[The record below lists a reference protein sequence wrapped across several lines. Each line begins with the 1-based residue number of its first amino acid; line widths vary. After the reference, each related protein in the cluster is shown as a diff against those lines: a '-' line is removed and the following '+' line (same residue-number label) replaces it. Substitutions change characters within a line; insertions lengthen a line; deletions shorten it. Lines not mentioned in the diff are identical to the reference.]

1 MIVLKIWGEFLSGEV
16 STGYQHHLRNSQR
29 ATLPSQR
36 SRLVQQSR
44 GDSLYLS
51 VLVLREIRKGIEGLR
66 SRDSRKANELDLWLE
81 QLQTSFQSQIL
92 PVDIAI
98 SQEWGRLSSLH
109 TVPVIDGL
117 LAATATAHRLV
128 LVTRNTQDFED
139 LGIQLLNPFE
149 IRSLV

>member
-1 MIVLKIWGEFLSGEV
+1 MVKYLLDTNIISEIRKGPRCHPNVAAWYSNLEEE
-16 STGYQHHLRNSQR
+16 
-29 ATLPSQR
+29 
-36 SRLVQQSR
+36 
-44 GDSLYLS
+44 SLYLS
-51 VLVLREIRKGIEGLR
+51 VLVLGEVRKGIEGLR
-66 SRDSRKANELDLWLE
+66 GRDAWKANELDLWLE

-117 LAATATAHRLV
+117 LVATAKAHRLV

>member
-1 MIVLKIWGEFLSGEV
+1 MVKYLLDTNIISEIRKGTRCHPNVAAWYSNLEEE
-16 STGYQHHLRNSQR
+16 
-29 ATLPSQR
+29 
-36 SRLVQQSR
+36 
-44 GDSLYLS
+44 SLYLS
-51 VLVLREIRKGIEGLR
+51 VLVLGEIRKGIEGLR
-66 SRDSRKANELDLWLE
+66 GRDAGKANVLDLWLE

-92 PVDIAI
+92 PVDTTI

-128 LVTRNTQDFED
+128 LVTRNTRDFAD

-149 IRSLV
+149 TRNLV

>member
-1 MIVLKIWGEFLSGEV
+1 MVKYLLDTNIISEIRKGPRCHPNVAAWYSNLEEE
-16 STGYQHHLRNSQR
+16 
-29 ATLPSQR
+29 
-36 SRLVQQSR
+36 
-44 GDSLYLS
+44 SLYLS
-51 VLVLREIRKGIEGLR
+51 VLVLGEIRKGIEGLR
-66 SRDSRKANELDLWLE
+66 GRDAGKANELDLWLE

-92 PVDIAI
+92 PVDITI

-128 LVTRNTQDFED
+128 LVTRNTRDFAD

-149 IRSLV
+149 TRNLV

>member
-1 MIVLKIWGEFLSGEV
+1 MVKYLLDTNIISEIRKGPRCHPNVAAWYSNLEEE
-16 STGYQHHLRNSQR
+16 
-29 ATLPSQR
+29 
-36 SRLVQQSR
+36 
-44 GDSLYLS
+44 SLYLS
-51 VLVLREIRKGIEGLR
+51 VLVLGEIRKGIEGLR
-66 SRDSRKANELDLWLE
+66 DRDAGKANELDLWLE

-92 PVDIAI
+92 PVDITI

-128 LVTRNTQDFED
+128 LVTRNTRDFAD

-149 IRSLV
+149 IGSLV

>member
-1 MIVLKIWGEFLSGEV
+1 MVKYLLDTNIISEIRKG
-16 STGYQHHLRNSQR
+16 
-29 ATLPSQR
+29 R
-36 SRLVQQSR
+36 SCHPNVASWYSNLEEE
-44 GDSLYLS
+44 SLYLS
-51 VLVLREIRKGIEGLR
+51 VLVLGEIRKGIEGLR
-66 SRDSRKANELDLWLE
+66 DRDAGKANELDLWLE

-92 PVDIAI
+92 PVDTAI

-128 LVTRNTQDFED
+128 LVTRDTRDFAD

-149 IRSLV
+149 TRNLV